1 MNRTI
6 LPIVLSLMLTAMGGA
21 QAGAEDQGDVRRS
34 VVKVF
39 ATQRWPDLLRPWEK
53 QAAQRIFGSGVVIG
67 DRQILCNAHLVTYVS
82 RIDQV
87 DQIEIQPFDVGSRF
101 PAKLVAVA
109 PEIDLALLEV
119 ASPVFSQPP
128 LKLEARLPKISDR
141 VSIHGF
147 PDGGVGLATTQGEI
161 SRIEYGQFGLRIAV
175 TATVNPGTSGGLAVV
190 NDRMVGLVFG
200 VAIPGFNIGYVIPNE
215 EIQLFLADS
224 ADGGYDG
231 KPKLLDELQSLEN
244 LALRSKLGLTPDST
258 GALVRNTRRVED
270 AYPLKK
276 GDVIIGIGD
285 HEIDNLGMVRI
296 EEDLRLPFQYLL
308 PQLTHENRVA
318 LTVLRRG
325 EPKSIELPVSRE
337 YDFVIPSL
345 DGAYPSYFVFG
356 PLVFS
361 AATQDFVDGL
371 APYLAEIW
379 SLRNSPLIGR
389 RTDPCGFEREQL
401 VVVTAM
407 LEDNS
412 IKGYANPSGQVV
424 SHVNGTPIR
433 NLLHLVETLRD
444 SKQDYVEVEFAEKHV
459 ETLVFNRQEVLRVW
473 GRLLRENGIPEPSS
487 ADLRD
492 AWRPEGLGDSIQ

>member
-6 LPIVLSLMLTAMGGA
+6 LPMVLSLMLTAMGT
-21 QAGAEDQGDVRRS
+21 QADAEDQGDVRRS

-39 ATQRWPDLLRPWEK
+39 ATQRWPDLVRPWNK
-53 QAAQRIFGSGVVIG
+53 QAPQRISGSGVVIG
-67 DRQILCNAHLVTYVS
+67 DRQILCNAHLVNYVS

-87 DQIEIQPFDVGSRF
+87 DQIEIQPFDVANKF

-109 PEIDLALLEV
+109 PEMDLALLEV
-119 ASPVFSQPP
+119 ASPVFSQTP

-147 PDGGVGLATTQGEI
+147 PAGGTGLATTQGEI

-175 TATVNPGTSGGLAVV
+175 TATVNPGASGGLAVV
-190 NDRMVGLVFG
+190 NDRMVGLVYG
-200 VAIPGFNIGYVIPNE
+200 VAIPRLNIGYVIPNE
-215 EIQLFLADS
+215 EIQLFLADN

-231 KPKLLDELQSLEN
+231 KPKLQDELQSLEN
-244 LALRSKLGLTPDST
+244 LALRSKLGLAPDTT
-258 GALVRNTRRVED
+258 GVLVRNTHCVD
-270 AYPLKK
+270 DTYPLRK
-276 GDVIIGIGD
+276 GDVIIGIGG

-308 PQLTHENRVA
+308 PQLTHENQVA

-325 EPKSIELPVSRE
+325 EPKSIELPVSRR
-337 YDFVIPSL
+337 YDLVIPGL

-361 AATQDFVDGL
+361 AATADFVDGL
-371 APYLAEIW
+371 APYLAEVW
-379 SLRNSPLIGR
+379 SLRSSPLISR
-389 RTDPCGFEREQL
+389 RADPRDFEHEQL

-424 SHVNGTPIR
+424 SHVNGVPIR
-433 NLLHLVETLRD
+433 NLRHLVETLRD
-444 SKQDYVEVEFAEKHV
+444 AKQDFVEVEFAEKHV
-459 ETLVFNRQEVLRVW
+459 ETLVFDRREVLRV
-473 GRLLRENGIPEPSS
+473 GKRLLHENGIPEPCS

-492 AWRPEGLGDSIQ
+492 AWPPEGLGKTTP